1 MKIDSPS
8 SITSREA
15 SIRLE
20 WISTRI
26 LPGVAVLLLSIPLC
40 QWADSI
46 LPDDIVPVY
55 VIYMMSVTVLWSTY
69 MAVQY
74 AFVGIALTWKN
85 KTHACT
91 NQTATN
97 ESTAQKP
104 VFLLEAMPIINES
117 ENIDTI
123 CKVETIEEIS
133 EAEVVEDVCVAE
145 TEELT
150 KENHA
155 SSTYQQGID
164 DFYQSQ
170 AESQKK
176 KLDTIH
182 EYLLYIMSPFVYE
195 EDMDEFCT
203 DLLRFAMNH
212 NYRPEVEWK
221 RYKTKLSS
229 FDVRHMVWSIAT
241 RLGLGKGKVYSNDD
255 CACYIERRFAS
266 LCVTASG
273 EQEPDCHIQQRPD
286 SLRLPWERRTAV
298 SYSFATGWRERLKLI
313 SLTNPASKHKH
324 HITGHIR
331 YKTLVWLYCVY
342 TFLVINLTQNTAKIS
357 TVIHYTYVFDVI
369 KIHFKNL
376 F

>member
-15 SIRLE
+15 SVRLE

-40 QWADSI
+40 QWADSN
-46 LPDDIVPVY
+46 LPDGIIPVSIIYLMIV
-55 VIYMMSVTVLWSTY
+55 IILWSMY

-74 AFVGIALTWKN
+74 AFVGIA
-85 KTHACT
+85 
-91 NQTATN
+91 QTRKAKDKVTMEN
-97 ESTAQKP
+97 SNPHEEDGQAP
-104 VFLLEAMPIINES
+104 VFLLEAMPIVAES
-117 ENIDTI
+117 NG
-123 CKVETIEEIS
+123 IES
-133 EAEVVEDVCVAE
+133 VCDAEVVEEIVEKTTVTDSKVIS
-145 TEELT
+145 EEANPDN
-150 KENHA
+150 EPSSVSAASA

-203 DLLRFAMNH
+203 DLLRFAMDH

-229 FDVRHMVWSIAT
+229 FDVRHLVWSIAI

-273 EQEPDCHIQQRPD
+273 EPLSH
-286 SLRLPWERRTAV
+286 STLR
-298 SYSFATGWRERLKLI
+298 
-313 SLTNPASKHKH
+313 
-324 HITGHIR
+324 
-331 YKTLVWLYCVY
+331 
-342 TFLVINLTQNTAKIS
+342 NLTVTSNSDQ
-357 TVIHYTYVFDVI
+357 IHCDI
-369 KIHFKNL
+369 QGADGLL
-376 F
+376 FHIPSQLGVEKD

>member
-1 MKIDSPS
+1 MRIDSPS

-40 QWADSI
+40 QWADSN
-46 LPDDIVPVY
+46 LPDGIIPVSIIYLMIV
-55 VIYMMSVTVLWSTY
+55 IILWSMY

-74 AFVGIALTWKN
+74 AFVGIAQTWKI
-85 KTHACT
+85 KTHACN

-104 VFLLEAMPIINES
+104 VFLLEAMPIVAESNVNES
-117 ENIDTI
+117 VCN
-123 CKVETIEEIS
+123 
-133 EAEVVEDVCVAE
+133 AEVVEEIAEKTIATDSKVILEEANPDNEPSTVA
-145 TEELT
+145 TAS
-150 KENHA
+150 A

-203 DLLRFAMNH
+203 DLLRFAMDH

-229 FDVRHMVWSIAT
+229 FDVRHLVWSIAI

-273 EQEPDCHIQQRPD
+273 DPLSH
-286 SLRLPWERRTAV
+286 STLR
-298 SYSFATGWRERLKLI
+298 
-313 SLTNPASKHKH
+313 
-324 HITGHIR
+324 
-331 YKTLVWLYCVY
+331 
-342 TFLVINLTQNTAKIS
+342 NLTVTSNSDQ
-357 TVIHYTYVFDVI
+357 IHCDIQGADGLLFHIPSQLGVE
-369 KIHFKNL
+369 KN
-376 F
+376 

>member
-40 QWADSI
+40 QWADSN
-46 LPDDIVPVY
+46 LPDDIVPVGI
-55 VIYMMSVTVLWSTY
+55 IYMMSVIVLWSMY

-74 AFVGIALTWKN
+74 AFVGIAQTWKT
-85 KTHACT
+85 KTHACN
-91 NQTATN
+91 NQTATD

-104 VFLLEAMPIINES
+104 VSLLEAMPVVAASNVNES
-117 ENIDTI
+117 VCDAEM
-123 CKVETIEEIS
+123 VEEIAEKTTVTDSKVIS
-133 EAEVVEDVCVAE
+133 EEANPD
-145 TEELT
+145 
-150 KENHA
+150 KEPSTA
-155 SSTYQQGID
+155 STAPVSSTYQQGID

-203 DLLRFAMNH
+203 DLLRFAMDH

-229 FDVRHMVWSIAT
+229 FDVRHLVWSIAI
-241 RLGLGKGKVYSNDD
+241 RLVLGKGKVYSNDD

-273 EQEPDCHIQQRPD
+273 EPLSH
-286 SLRLPWERRTAV
+286 STLR
-298 SYSFATGWRERLKLI
+298 
-313 SLTNPASKHKH
+313 
-324 HITGHIR
+324 
-331 YKTLVWLYCVY
+331 
-342 TFLVINLTQNTAKIS
+342 NLTVTSNSDQ
-357 TVIHYTYVFDVI
+357 IHCDI
-369 KIHFKNL
+369 QGADGLL
-376 F
+376 FHIPSQLGLEKD

>member
-1 MKIDSPS
+1 M
-8 SITSREA
+8 
-15 SIRLE
+15 
-20 WISTRI
+20 
-26 LPGVAVLLLSIPLC
+26 
-40 QWADSI
+40 
-46 LPDDIVPVY
+46 
-55 VIYMMSVTVLWSTY
+55 Y

-74 AFVGIALTWKN
+74 AFVGIAQTWKN
-85 KTHACT
+85 KTHACN

-104 VFLLEAMPIINES
+104 VFLLEAMPIVAESNVNES
-117 ENIDTI
+117 VCN
-123 CKVETIEEIS
+123 
-133 EAEVVEDVCVAE
+133 AEVVEEIAEKTIATDSKVILEEANPDNEPSTVA
-145 TEELT
+145 TAS
-150 KENHA
+150 A

-203 DLLRFAMNH
+203 DLLRFAMDH

-273 EQEPDCHIQQRPD
+273 EPLSHNT
-286 SLRLPWERRTAV
+286 LR
-298 SYSFATGWRERLKLI
+298 
-313 SLTNPASKHKH
+313 
-324 HITGHIR
+324 
-331 YKTLVWLYCVY
+331 
-342 TFLVINLTQNTAKIS
+342 NLTVTSNSDQ
-357 TVIHYTYVFDVI
+357 IHSDYPGKDGL
-369 KIHFKNL
+369 L
-376 F
+376 FHIPLQLGGEKG

>member
-74 AFVGIALTWKN
+74 AFVGIA
-85 KTHACT
+85 
-91 NQTATN
+91 QTRKAKDKVSIDNSNSHEEDGQT
-97 ESTAQKP
+97 P
-104 VFLLEAMPIINES
+104 VFLLEAMPIVAESNVNES
-117 ENIDTI
+117 VCD
-123 CKVETIEEIS
+123 
-133 EAEVVEDVCVAE
+133 AEVVEEIAEKTTITDSKVISEEVNPVNEPCTVA
-145 TEELT
+145 TAP
-150 KENHA
+150 A

-182 EYLLYIMSPFVYE
+182 EYLLYIMSPFIYE

-203 DLLRFAMNH
+203 DLLRFAMDH

-221 RYKTKLSS
+221 KFKTKLSS
-229 FDVRHMVWSIAT
+229 FDVRHLVWSIAI

-273 EQEPDCHIQQRPD
+273 EPLSH
-286 SLRLPWERRTAV
+286 STLR
-298 SYSFATGWRERLKLI
+298 
-313 SLTNPASKHKH
+313 
-324 HITGHIR
+324 
-331 YKTLVWLYCVY
+331 
-342 TFLVINLTQNTAKIS
+342 NLTVTSNSDQ
-357 TVIHYTYVFDVI
+357 IHCDI
-369 KIHFKNL
+369 QGADGLL
-376 F
+376 FHIPSQLGIEKD

>member
-20 WISTRI
+20 WIYLRI
-26 LPGVAVLLLSIPLC
+26 LPGVAVLLFSIPLC
-40 QWADSI
+40 QWLALN
-46 LPDDIVPVY
+46 LPDGIVPVY
-55 VIYMMSVTVLWSTY
+55 LIYIMIVIVLWSIY
-69 MAVQY
+69 LAIQY
-74 AFVGIALTWKN
+74 AIAGIVQTRKTKN
-85 KTHACT
+85 KVSIDSNNPHEEDV
-91 NQTATN
+91 QT
-97 ESTAQKP
+97 P
-104 VFLLEAMPIINES
+104 YLLLEAIPIVAES
-117 ENIDTI
+117 NGTESVCD
-123 CKVETIEEIS
+123 
-133 EAEVVEDVCVAE
+133 AEVVEEIVEKTTVTDSKVISEE
-145 TEELT
+145 TNPGNEPST
-150 KENHA
+150 VSAASA

-203 DLLRFAMNH
+203 DLLRFATDH

-229 FDVRHMVWSIAT
+229 FDVRHLVWSIAI

-273 EQEPDCHIQQRPD
+273 EPLSH
-286 SLRLPWERRTAV
+286 STLR
-298 SYSFATGWRERLKLI
+298 
-313 SLTNPASKHKH
+313 
-324 HITGHIR
+324 
-331 YKTLVWLYCVY
+331 
-342 TFLVINLTQNTAKIS
+342 NLTVTSNSDQ
-357 TVIHYTYVFDVI
+357 IHCDI
-369 KIHFKNL
+369 QGADGLL
-376 F
+376 FHIPSQLGLEKG

>member
-15 SIRLE
+15 SVRLE

-40 QWADSI
+40 QWADSN
-46 LPDDIVPVY
+46 LPDGIVPVFIIY
-55 VIYMMSVTVLWSTY
+55 LMIVIALWSMY

-74 AFVGIALTWKN
+74 AFVGIAQTRKN
-85 KTHACT
+85 KTHACN

-97 ESTAQKP
+97 ESTAQNP
-104 VFLLEAMPIINES
+104 VFLLEAKSIVAESNVNE
-117 ENIDTI
+117 NVCD
-123 CKVETIEEIS
+123 
-133 EAEVVEDVCVAE
+133 AEVVEEIAE
-145 TEELT
+145 KTTITDTKVIAEET
-150 KENHA
+150 NPGNEPSTVSAASA

-203 DLLRFAMNH
+203 DLLRFAMDH

-221 RYKTKLSS
+221 RFKTKLSS
-229 FDVRHMVWSIAT
+229 FDVRHLVWSIAI

-273 EQEPDCHIQQRPD
+273 EPLSH
-286 SLRLPWERRTAV
+286 STLR
-298 SYSFATGWRERLKLI
+298 
-313 SLTNPASKHKH
+313 
-324 HITGHIR
+324 
-331 YKTLVWLYCVY
+331 
-342 TFLVINLTQNTAKIS
+342 NLTVTSNSDQ
-357 TVIHYTYVFDVI
+357 
-369 KIHFKNL
+369 IHFEIQGEDGLL
-376 F
+376 FHIPSQLGVEKDRR

>member
-20 WISTRI
+20 WLSTRI

-74 AFVGIALTWKN
+74 AFVGIA
-85 KTHACT
+85 
-91 NQTATN
+91 QTRKAKDKVSIDNSNSHEEDGQT
-97 ESTAQKP
+97 P
-104 VFLLEAMPIINES
+104 VFLLEAMPIVAESNVNES
-117 ENIDTI
+117 VCD
-123 CKVETIEEIS
+123 
-133 EAEVVEDVCVAE
+133 AEVVEEIAEKTTITDSMVISEEVNPVNEPSTVA
-145 TEELT
+145 TAP
-150 KENHA
+150 A

-170 AESQKK
+170 AESQKR

-203 DLLRFAMNH
+203 DLLRFAMDH

-229 FDVRHMVWSIAT
+229 FDVRHLVWSIAI

-273 EQEPDCHIQQRPD
+273 EPLSH
-286 SLRLPWERRTAV
+286 STLR
-298 SYSFATGWRERLKLI
+298 
-313 SLTNPASKHKH
+313 
-324 HITGHIR
+324 
-331 YKTLVWLYCVY
+331 
-342 TFLVINLTQNTAKIS
+342 NLTVTSNSDQ
-357 TVIHYTYVFDVI
+357 IHCDI
-369 KIHFKNL
+369 QGADGLL
-376 F
+376 FHIPSQLGLEKD

>member
-40 QWADSI
+40 QWADSN
-46 LPDDIVPVY
+46 LPDGIVPVSIIY
-55 VIYMMSVTVLWSTY
+55 LMIVIVLWSMY

-74 AFVGIALTWKN
+74 AFVGIAQTR
-85 KTHACT
+85 KTKDKASINNNNSHEEDVQA
-91 NQTATN
+91 
-97 ESTAQKP
+97 P

-123 CKVETIEEIS
+123 CEVETSEEIN
-133 EAEVVEDVCVAE
+133 ETEIVEDVCAE
-145 TEELT
+145 DTEVLA
-150 KENHA
+150 KDNHA
-155 SSTYQQGID
+155 SATYQQGID

-203 DLLRFAMNH
+203 DLLRFAMDH

-229 FDVRHMVWSIAT
+229 FDVRHLVWSIAI

-273 EQEPDCHIQQRPD
+273 EPLSH
-286 SLRLPWERRTAV
+286 STLR
-298 SYSFATGWRERLKLI
+298 
-313 SLTNPASKHKH
+313 
-324 HITGHIR
+324 
-331 YKTLVWLYCVY
+331 
-342 TFLVINLTQNTAKIS
+342 NLTVTSNSDQ
-357 TVIHYTYVFDVI
+357 IHCDI
-369 KIHFKNL
+369 QGEDGLL
-376 F
+376 FHIPSQLGVEKDRR

>member
-40 QWADSI
+40 QWADSN
-46 LPDDIVPVY
+46 LPDGIVPVSIIY
-55 VIYMMSVTVLWSTY
+55 LMIVIILWSTY

-74 AFVGIALTWKN
+74 AFVGIA
-85 KTHACT
+85 
-91 NQTATN
+91 QTRKAKDKVTMEN
-97 ESTAQKP
+97 SNPHEEDGQAP
-104 VFLLEAMPIINES
+104 VFLLEAMPIVAESNVNES
-117 ENIDTI
+117 I
-123 CKVETIEEIS
+123 CD
-133 EAEVVEDVCVAE
+133 AEVVEEIAEKTIATDSKVISEEANPDNEPSTVSVAP
-145 TEELT
+145 
-150 KENHA
+150 A

-164 DFYQSQ
+164 DFYQTQ
-170 AESQKK
+170 AASQKK

-182 EYLLYIMSPFVYE
+182 KYLLYIMSPFIYE

-203 DLLRFAMNH
+203 DLLRFAMDH

-229 FDVRHMVWSIAT
+229 FDVRHLVWSIAI

-273 EQEPDCHIQQRPD
+273 EPLSH
-286 SLRLPWERRTAV
+286 STLR
-298 SYSFATGWRERLKLI
+298 
-313 SLTNPASKHKH
+313 
-324 HITGHIR
+324 
-331 YKTLVWLYCVY
+331 
-342 TFLVINLTQNTAKIS
+342 NLTVTSNSDQ
-357 TVIHYTYVFDVI
+357 IHCDI
-369 KIHFKNL
+369 QGEDGLL
-376 F
+376 FHIPSQLGVEKDRR

>member
-8 SITSREA
+8 SITSSEA

-40 QWADSI
+40 QWADSN
-46 LPDDIVPVY
+46 LPDGIVPVSIIY
-55 VIYMMSVTVLWSTY
+55 LMIVIILWSTY

-74 AFVGIALTWKN
+74 AFVGIAQTRKN
-85 KTHACT
+85 KTHACN

-104 VFLLEAMPIINES
+104 VFILEAMPVYNES
-117 ENIDTI
+117 ESIDTV
-123 CKVETIEEIS
+123 CEAENTEEVS
-133 EAEVVEDVCVAE
+133 EAEVSEDVCTAE
-145 TEELT
+145 AGEFA
-150 KENHA
+150 KETPA

-170 AESQKK
+170 AESQKR

-203 DLLRFAMNH
+203 DLLRFAMDH

-229 FDVRHMVWSIAT
+229 FDVRHLVWNIAR
-241 RLGLGKGKVYSNDD
+241 RLGLGKGNVFSNDD

-273 EQEPDCHIQQRPD
+273 EPLSH
-286 SLRLPWERRTAV
+286 STLR
-298 SYSFATGWRERLKLI
+298 
-313 SLTNPASKHKH
+313 
-324 HITGHIR
+324 
-331 YKTLVWLYCVY
+331 
-342 TFLVINLTQNTAKIS
+342 NLTVTSNSDQ
-357 TVIHYTYVFDVI
+357 IHCDYPGTDGL
-369 KIHFKNL
+369 L
-376 F
+376 FHIPSQLCVEKD

>member
-8 SITSREA
+8 SITSCEA

-26 LPGVAVLLLSIPLC
+26 LPGVAVLLLSIPFC
-40 QWADSI
+40 QWADSN
-46 LPDDIVPVY
+46 LPDDIVPVGI
-55 VIYMMSVTVLWSTY
+55 IYMMSVIVLWSMY

-74 AFVGIALTWKN
+74 AFVGIAQTWKT
-85 KTHACT
+85 KTHACN
-91 NQTATN
+91 NQTATD

-104 VFLLEAMPIINES
+104 VSLLEAMPVVAASNVNES
-117 ENIDTI
+117 VCDAEM
-123 CKVETIEEIS
+123 VEEIAEKTTVTDSKVIS
-133 EAEVVEDVCVAE
+133 EEANPD
-145 TEELT
+145 
-150 KENHA
+150 KEPSTA
-155 SSTYQQGID
+155 STAPVSSTYQQGID

-203 DLLRFAMNH
+203 DLLRFAMDH

-229 FDVRHMVWSIAT
+229 FDVCHLVWSIAI

-273 EQEPDCHIQQRPD
+273 EPLSH
-286 SLRLPWERRTAV
+286 STLR
-298 SYSFATGWRERLKLI
+298 
-313 SLTNPASKHKH
+313 
-324 HITGHIR
+324 
-331 YKTLVWLYCVY
+331 
-342 TFLVINLTQNTAKIS
+342 NLTVTSNSDQ
-357 TVIHYTYVFDVI
+357 IHCDI
-369 KIHFKNL
+369 QGADGLL
-376 F
+376 FHIPSQLGLEKD

>member
-26 LPGVAVLLLSIPLC
+26 LPGVAVLLLSIPLS
-40 QWADSI
+40 QWADSN
-46 LPDDIVPVY
+46 LPDGIIPVSIIYLMIV
-55 VIYMMSVTVLWSTY
+55 IILWSMY
-69 MAVQY
+69 MAVLY
-74 AFVGIALTWKN
+74 AFVGIAQTRKAKN
-85 KTHACT
+85 NATTDNNNPHEEDV
-91 NQTATN
+91 QT
-97 ESTAQKP
+97 P
-104 VFLLEAMPIINES
+104 IFLLEAMPIVAES
-117 ENIDTI
+117 NGTESVCD
-123 CKVETIEEIS
+123 
-133 EAEVVEDVCVAE
+133 AEVVEEIADKTIATDSKVIS
-145 TEELT
+145 EEVNPDNKPST
-150 KENHA
+150 VPTTPA

-170 AESQKK
+170 AESQKR

-203 DLLRFAMNH
+203 DLLRFAMDH

-229 FDVRHMVWSIAT
+229 FDVRHLVWSIAI

-273 EQEPDCHIQQRPD
+273 EPLSH
-286 SLRLPWERRTAV
+286 STLR
-298 SYSFATGWRERLKLI
+298 
-313 SLTNPASKHKH
+313 
-324 HITGHIR
+324 
-331 YKTLVWLYCVY
+331 
-342 TFLVINLTQNTAKIS
+342 NLTVTSNSDQ
-357 TVIHYTYVFDVI
+357 IHCDI
-369 KIHFKNL
+369 QGADGLL
-376 F
+376 FHIPSQLGLEKD

>member
-26 LPGVAVLLLSIPLC
+26 LPGVAVLLLSIPFC
-40 QWADSI
+40 QWADSN
-46 LPDDIVPVY
+46 LPDGIVPVF
-55 VIYMMSVTVLWSTY
+55 VIYMMIVIVLWTIY
-69 MAVQY
+69 LAMQY
-74 AFVGIALTWKN
+74 AFVGIAQTRKT
-85 KTHACT
+85 KTHACD

-97 ESTAQKP
+97 ETTAQKP
-104 VFLLEAMPIINES
+104 VFLLEAKSIVAES
-117 ENIDTI
+117 NGTESVCD
-123 CKVETIEEIS
+123 
-133 EAEVVEDVCVAE
+133 AEVVEEIVEKTTVTDSKVISEE
-145 TEELT
+145 TNPGNEPST
-150 KENHA
+150 VSAASA

-203 DLLRFAMNH
+203 DLLRFAMDH

-221 RYKTKLSS
+221 RFKTKLSS
-229 FDVRHMVWSIAT
+229 FDVRHLVWSIAI

-273 EQEPDCHIQQRPD
+273 EPLSH
-286 SLRLPWERRTAV
+286 STLR
-298 SYSFATGWRERLKLI
+298 
-313 SLTNPASKHKH
+313 
-324 HITGHIR
+324 
-331 YKTLVWLYCVY
+331 
-342 TFLVINLTQNTAKIS
+342 NLTVTSNSDQ
-357 TVIHYTYVFDVI
+357 IHCDI
-369 KIHFKNL
+369 QGADGLL
-376 F
+376 FHIPSQLGVEKG

>member
-40 QWADSI
+40 QWADSN
-46 LPDDIVPVY
+46 LPDGIVPVSIIY
-55 VIYMMSVTVLWSTY
+55 LMIVIVLWSMY

-74 AFVGIALTWKN
+74 AFVGIAQTR
-85 KTHACT
+85 KTKDKASINNNNSHEEDVQA
-91 NQTATN
+91 
-97 ESTAQKP
+97 P

-123 CKVETIEEIS
+123 CEVETSEEIN
-133 EAEVVEDVCVAE
+133 ETEIVEDVCAE
-145 TEELT
+145 DTEVLA
-150 KENHA
+150 KDNHA
-155 SSTYQQGID
+155 SATYQQGID

-203 DLLRFAMNH
+203 DLLRFAMDH

-229 FDVRHMVWSIAT
+229 FDVRHLVWSIAI

-273 EQEPDCHIQQRPD
+273 EPLSH
-286 SLRLPWERRTAV
+286 STLR
-298 SYSFATGWRERLKLI
+298 
-313 SLTNPASKHKH
+313 
-324 HITGHIR
+324 
-331 YKTLVWLYCVY
+331 
-342 TFLVINLTQNTAKIS
+342 NLTVTSNSDQ
-357 TVIHYTYVFDVI
+357 IHCDIQGADGLLFHLPSQLGVE
-369 KIHFKNL
+369 KN
-376 F
+376 

>member
-40 QWADSI
+40 QWADSN
-46 LPDDIVPVY
+46 LPDDIVPVGI
-55 VIYMMSVTVLWSTY
+55 IYMMSVIVLWSMY

-74 AFVGIALTWKN
+74 AFVGIAQTWKT
-85 KTHACT
+85 KTHACN
-91 NQTATN
+91 NQTATD

-104 VFLLEAMPIINES
+104 VSLLEAMPVVAASNVNES
-117 ENIDTI
+117 VCDAEM
-123 CKVETIEEIS
+123 VEEIAEKTTVTDSKVIS
-133 EAEVVEDVCVAE
+133 EEANPD
-145 TEELT
+145 
-150 KENHA
+150 KEPSTA
-155 SSTYQQGID
+155 STAPVSSTYQQGID

-203 DLLRFAMNH
+203 DLLRFAMDH

-221 RYKTKLSS
+221 RYNTKLSS
-229 FDVRHMVWSIAT
+229 FDVRHLVWSIAI

-273 EQEPDCHIQQRPD
+273 EPLSH
-286 SLRLPWERRTAV
+286 STLR
-298 SYSFATGWRERLKLI
+298 
-313 SLTNPASKHKH
+313 
-324 HITGHIR
+324 
-331 YKTLVWLYCVY
+331 
-342 TFLVINLTQNTAKIS
+342 NLTVTSNS
-357 TVIHYTYVFDVI
+357 DHIHCDI
-369 KIHFKNL
+369 QGADGLL
-376 F
+376 FHIPSQLGLEKD

>member
-40 QWADSI
+40 QWADSN
-46 LPDDIVPVY
+46 LPDGIVPVSIIY
-55 VIYMMSVTVLWSTY
+55 LMIVIILWSIY

-74 AFVGIALTWKN
+74 AFVGIA
-85 KTHACT
+85 
-91 NQTATN
+91 QTRKAKDKVTMEN
-97 ESTAQKP
+97 SNPHEEDGQAP
-104 VFLLEAMPIINES
+104 VFLLEAMPMVAES
-117 ENIDTI
+117 NGTESVCN
-123 CKVETIEEIS
+123 
-133 EAEVVEDVCVAE
+133 AEVVEEIAEKTIATDSKVILEEANPDNEPSTVA
-145 TEELT
+145 TAS
-150 KENHA
+150 A

-203 DLLRFAMNH
+203 DLLRFAMDH

-229 FDVRHMVWSIAT
+229 FDVRHLVWSIAT

-273 EQEPDCHIQQRPD
+273 E
-286 SLRLPWERRTAV
+286 SL
-298 SYSFATGWRERLKLI
+298 SH
-313 SLTNPASKHKH
+313 N
-324 HITGHIR
+324 
-331 YKTLVWLYCVY
+331 TLR
-342 TFLVINLTQNTAKIS
+342 NLTVTSNSDQ
-357 TVIHYTYVFDVI
+357 IHCDYPGKDGL
-369 KIHFKNL
+369 L
-376 F
+376 FHIPLQLGGEKG

>member
-8 SITSREA
+8 SITPREA

-40 QWADSI
+40 QWADSN
-46 LPDDIVPVY
+46 LPDGIVPVY
-55 VIYMMSVTVLWSTY
+55 VIYMMSVTVLWSAY
-69 MAVQY
+69 LAVQY
-74 AFVGIALTWKN
+74 AFVGIA
-85 KTHACT
+85 
-91 NQTATN
+91 QTRKAKDKVSIDNSNSHEEDGQT
-97 ESTAQKP
+97 P
-104 VFLLEAMPIINES
+104 VFLLEAMPIIADSNGTES
-117 ENIDTI
+117 VCD
-123 CKVETIEEIS
+123 
-133 EAEVVEDVCVAE
+133 AEVVEEIAE
-145 TEELT
+145 KTTVTDSEVIAEEANPD
-150 KENHA
+150 KEPSIVSA
-155 SSTYQQGID
+155 APISSTYQQGID

-203 DLLRFAMNH
+203 DLLRFALDH
-212 NYRPEVEWK
+212 NYRPENEWK

-229 FDVRHMVWSIAT
+229 FDVRHLVWSIAI

-273 EQEPDCHIQQRPD
+273 EPLSH
-286 SLRLPWERRTAV
+286 STLR
-298 SYSFATGWRERLKLI
+298 
-313 SLTNPASKHKH
+313 
-324 HITGHIR
+324 
-331 YKTLVWLYCVY
+331 
-342 TFLVINLTQNTAKIS
+342 NLTVTSNSDQ
-357 TVIHYTYVFDVI
+357 IHCDIQGEDGLLFHIPSQLGI
-369 KIHFKNL
+369 K
-376 F
+376 

>member
-40 QWADSI
+40 QWADSN
-46 LPDDIVPVY
+46 LPDGIIPVSIIYLMIV
-55 VIYMMSVTVLWSTY
+55 IILWSMY

-74 AFVGIALTWKN
+74 AFVGIA
-85 KTHACT
+85 
-91 NQTATN
+91 QTRKAKINATIDN
-97 ESTAQKP
+97 NNPHEEDVQTP
-104 VFLLEAMPIINES
+104 IFLLEAMPIVAES
-117 ENIDTI
+117 NGTESVCN
-123 CKVETIEEIS
+123 
-133 EAEVVEDVCVAE
+133 AEVVEEIAE
-145 TEELT
+145 KTTITDTKVIAEEANPD
-150 KENHA
+150 KEPSTVSAAPA

-203 DLLRFAMNH
+203 DLLRFAMDH

-229 FDVRHMVWSIAT
+229 FDVRHLVWNIAR
-241 RLGLGKGKVYSNDD
+241 RLGLGKGNVFSNDD

-266 LCVTASG
+266 LCKMANG
-273 EQEPDCHIQQRPD
+273 EPLSHNT
-286 SLRLPWERRTAV
+286 LR
-298 SYSFATGWRERLKLI
+298 
-313 SLTNPASKHKH
+313 
-324 HITGHIR
+324 
-331 YKTLVWLYCVY
+331 
-342 TFLVINLTQNTAKIS
+342 NLTVTSNSDQ
-357 TVIHYTYVFDVI
+357 IHCDYPGADGL
-369 KIHFKNL
+369 L
-376 F
+376 FHIPSQLGGEKG

>member
-46 LPDDIVPVY
+46 LPDDIVPVGI
-55 VIYMMSVTVLWSTY
+55 IYMMSVIVLWSMY

-74 AFVGIALTWKN
+74 AFVGIAQTRKT
-85 KTHACT
+85 KTHAC
-91 NQTATN
+91 NYQTATN

-104 VFLLEAMPIINES
+104 VFLLEAIPIINES

-123 CKVETIEEIS
+123 CEVETTEEIN
-133 EAEVVEDVCVAE
+133 ETEVVEEVCAE
-145 TEELT
+145 DTEVLP

-155 SSTYQQGID
+155 SATYQQGID

-170 AESQKK
+170 AENQKK

-182 EYLLYIMSPFVYE
+182 EYLLYIMSPFIYE

-203 DLLRFAMNH
+203 DLLRFAMDH

-229 FDVRHMVWSIAT
+229 FDVRHLVWSIAI

-273 EQEPDCHIQQRPD
+273 EPLSH
-286 SLRLPWERRTAV
+286 STLR
-298 SYSFATGWRERLKLI
+298 
-313 SLTNPASKHKH
+313 
-324 HITGHIR
+324 
-331 YKTLVWLYCVY
+331 
-342 TFLVINLTQNTAKIS
+342 NLTVTSNSDQ
-357 TVIHYTYVFDVI
+357 IHCDI
-369 KIHFKNL
+369 QGADGLL
-376 F
+376 FHIPSQLGVEKG

>member
-40 QWADSI
+40 QWADSN
-46 LPDDIVPVY
+46 LPDGIVPVGI
-55 VIYMMSVTVLWSTY
+55 IYMMSVIVLWSMY

-74 AFVGIALTWKN
+74 AFVGIAQTWKT
-85 KTHACT
+85 KTHACN
-91 NQTATN
+91 NQTATD

-104 VFLLEAMPIINES
+104 VSLLEAMPVVAASNVNES
-117 ENIDTI
+117 VCD
-123 CKVETIEEIS
+123 
-133 EAEVVEDVCVAE
+133 AEVVEEIAE
-145 TEELT
+145 KTIATDSKVISEEANPD
-150 KENHA
+150 KEPSTA
-155 SSTYQQGID
+155 STAPVSSTYQQGID

-203 DLLRFAMNH
+203 DLLRFAMDH

-229 FDVRHMVWSIAT
+229 FDVRHLVWSIAT

-255 CACYIERRFAS
+255 CACYIEHRFAS

-273 EQEPDCHIQQRPD
+273 EPLSH
-286 SLRLPWERRTAV
+286 STLR
-298 SYSFATGWRERLKLI
+298 
-313 SLTNPASKHKH
+313 
-324 HITGHIR
+324 
-331 YKTLVWLYCVY
+331 
-342 TFLVINLTQNTAKIS
+342 NLTVTSNSDQ
-357 TVIHYTYVFDVI
+357 IHCDI
-369 KIHFKNL
+369 QGEDGLL
-376 F
+376 FHIPSQLGLEKG

>member
-40 QWADSI
+40 QWVDSI
-46 LPDDIVPVY
+46 LPDDIVPIGI
-55 VIYMMSVTVLWSTY
+55 IYMMSVTVLWSLY

-74 AFVGIALTWKN
+74 AFVGIAQTR
-85 KTHACT
+85 KTKDKVTMENSNPHEEDGQA
-91 NQTATN
+91 
-97 ESTAQKP
+97 P
-104 VFLLEAMPIINES
+104 VFLLEAMPVYNES
-117 ENIDTI
+117 EGIDTA
-123 CKVETIEEIS
+123 CEAETAEEIS
-133 EAEVVEDVCVAE
+133 ETEVIEEAYMAE
-145 TEELT
+145 TGELA
-150 KENHA
+150 KDNHV
-155 SSTYQQGID
+155 SVTYQQGID

-203 DLLRFAMNH
+203 DLLRFAMDH

-273 EQEPDCHIQQRPD
+273 EPLSH
-286 SLRLPWERRTAV
+286 STLR
-298 SYSFATGWRERLKLI
+298 
-313 SLTNPASKHKH
+313 
-324 HITGHIR
+324 
-331 YKTLVWLYCVY
+331 
-342 TFLVINLTQNTAKIS
+342 NLTVTSNSDQINCDIQGA
-357 TVIHYTYVFDVI
+357 DGL
-369 KIHFKNL
+369 L
-376 F
+376 FHIPSQLGIEKD

>member
-40 QWADSI
+40 QWADSN
-46 LPDDIVPVY
+46 LPDDIVPVGI
-55 VIYMMSVTVLWSTY
+55 IYMMSVIVLWSMY

-74 AFVGIALTWKN
+74 AFVGIAQTWKT
-85 KTHACT
+85 KTHSCN

-104 VFLLEAMPIINES
+104 VFLLEAMPIVAESNVNES
-117 ENIDTI
+117 I
-123 CKVETIEEIS
+123 CD
-133 EAEVVEDVCVAE
+133 AEVVEEIAE
-145 TEELT
+145 KTIATDSKVISEEA
-150 KENHA
+150 NHPDNEASTVSAASA

-203 DLLRFAMNH
+203 DLLRFAMDH

-229 FDVRHMVWSIAT
+229 FDVRHLVWSIAI

-273 EQEPDCHIQQRPD
+273 DPLSH
-286 SLRLPWERRTAV
+286 STLR
-298 SYSFATGWRERLKLI
+298 
-313 SLTNPASKHKH
+313 
-324 HITGHIR
+324 
-331 YKTLVWLYCVY
+331 
-342 TFLVINLTQNTAKIS
+342 NLTVTSNSDQ
-357 TVIHYTYVFDVI
+357 IHCDIQGADGLLFHIPSQLGVE
-369 KIHFKNL
+369 KN
-376 F
+376 

>member
-8 SITSREA
+8 SITPREA

-46 LPDDIVPVY
+46 LPDDIVPAY
-55 VIYMMSVTVLWSTY
+55 IIYMMIVIVLWSTY
-69 MAVQY
+69 MAMQY
-74 AFVGIALTWKN
+74 AFVGIA
-85 KTHACT
+85 KTRKAQPYARQ
-91 NQTATN
+91 NQTTTN
-97 ESTAQKP
+97 DSTAQKP
-104 VFLLEAMPIINES
+104 ILLLTAMPVVNEPNVT
-117 ENIDTI
+117 ED
-123 CKVETIEEIS
+123 VYDAEAVEEIAEKTTITDSKVIS
-133 EAEVVEDVCVAE
+133 EEVNPVNEPSTVA
-145 TEELT
+145 TAP
-150 KENHA
+150 A

-170 AESQKK
+170 AESQKR

-203 DLLRFAMNH
+203 DLLRFAMDH

-229 FDVRHMVWSIAT
+229 FDVRHLVWSIAI

-273 EQEPDCHIQQRPD
+273 EPLSH
-286 SLRLPWERRTAV
+286 STLR
-298 SYSFATGWRERLKLI
+298 
-313 SLTNPASKHKH
+313 
-324 HITGHIR
+324 
-331 YKTLVWLYCVY
+331 
-342 TFLVINLTQNTAKIS
+342 NLTVTSNSDQ
-357 TVIHYTYVFDVI
+357 IHCDI
-369 KIHFKNL
+369 QGADGLL
-376 F
+376 FHIPSQLGVEKD

>member
-40 QWADSI
+40 QWADSN
-46 LPDDIVPVY
+46 LPDGIIPVSIIYLMIV
-55 VIYMMSVTVLWSTY
+55 IILWSMY

-74 AFVGIALTWKN
+74 AFVGIAQTWKN
-85 KTHACT
+85 KTHACN

-104 VFLLEAMPIINES
+104 VFLLEAMPIVAESNVNES
-117 ENIDTI
+117 VCN
-123 CKVETIEEIS
+123 
-133 EAEVVEDVCVAE
+133 AEVVEEIAEKTIATDSKVILEEANPDNEPSTVA
-145 TEELT
+145 TAS
-150 KENHA
+150 A

-203 DLLRFAMNH
+203 DLLRFAMDH

-229 FDVRHMVWSIAT
+229 FDVRHLVWSIAI

-273 EQEPDCHIQQRPD
+273 DPLSH
-286 SLRLPWERRTAV
+286 STLR
-298 SYSFATGWRERLKLI
+298 
-313 SLTNPASKHKH
+313 
-324 HITGHIR
+324 
-331 YKTLVWLYCVY
+331 
-342 TFLVINLTQNTAKIS
+342 NLTVTSNSDQ
-357 TVIHYTYVFDVI
+357 IHCDIQGADGLLFHIPSQLGVE
-369 KIHFKNL
+369 KN
-376 F
+376 

>member
-1 MKIDSPS
+1 MRIDSLS

-26 LPGVAVLLLSIPLC
+26 LPGVAVFLLSIPLC
-40 QWADSI
+40 QWADSN
-46 LPDDIVPVY
+46 LPDGIIPVSIIYLMIV
-55 VIYMMSVTVLWSTY
+55 IILWSTY

-74 AFVGIALTWKN
+74 AFVGIA
-85 KTHACT
+85 
-91 NQTATN
+91 QTRKAKDKVTMEN
-97 ESTAQKP
+97 SNPHEEDGQAP
-104 VFLLEAMPIINES
+104 VFLLEAMPIVAESNVNES
-117 ENIDTI
+117 I
-123 CKVETIEEIS
+123 CD
-133 EAEVVEDVCVAE
+133 AEVVEEIAEKTIATDSKVISEEANPDNEPSTVA
-145 TEELT
+145 TAS
-150 KENHA
+150 A

-164 DFYQSQ
+164 DFYQCQ

-203 DLLRFAMNH
+203 DLLRFAMDH

-229 FDVRHMVWSIAT
+229 FDVRHLVWSIAI

-273 EQEPDCHIQQRPD
+273 EPLSH
-286 SLRLPWERRTAV
+286 STLR
-298 SYSFATGWRERLKLI
+298 
-313 SLTNPASKHKH
+313 
-324 HITGHIR
+324 
-331 YKTLVWLYCVY
+331 
-342 TFLVINLTQNTAKIS
+342 NLTVTSNSDQKHCDIQGA
-357 TVIHYTYVFDVI
+357 DGL
-369 KIHFKNL
+369 L
-376 F
+376 FHIASQLGIEKD